1 MGFGPVRA
9 VAVLAGLTGCLLPFP
24 ALALPE
30 RPLQIPGDTP
40 VADLTPGMGISEAM
54 PDSLAWPLRPGQPI
68 RVVYP
73 LAVKATEVD
82 PYGWRY
88 SSSRGAWRMHAGQ
101 DLVAPAGTP
110 VLAML
115 PGRVVLVEP
124 IDGYGLT
131 VVLDHGRGWQS
142 LYAHLQSANVRKGDF
157 LTAASTLGLVGQS
170 GRASGP
176 HLHVELRQRQGEQ
189 MLALD
194 PTPVLDQATRLTL
207 LAPPPVA
214 EARVIDPAQ
223 P

>member
-1 MGFGPVRA
+1 MGSGLVR
-9 VAVLAGLTGCLLPFP
+9 
-24 ALALPE
+24 ALALAAALAGCAVPLRAAGLPE
-30 RPLQIPGDTP
+30 KPLQIPADTP
-40 VADLTPGMGISEAM
+40 VADLTPDLGITAAM

-73 LAVKATEVD
+73 LAVKASEVD

-115 PGRVVLVEP
+115 PGRVVLAEP

-142 LYAHLQSANVRKGDF
+142 LYAHLQRANVRPGDF

-194 PTPVLDQATRLTL
+194 PTPVLDQATRLL
-207 LAPPPVA
+207 PIAPPPLA
-214 EARVIDPAQ
+214 EARLQ

>member
-1 MGFGPVRA
+1 MGFDPVRA
-9 VAVLAGLTGCLLPFP
+9 VAVVVGLVVG
-24 ALALPE
+24 ALPLRAADLPE
-30 RPLQIPGDTP
+30 KPLRIPADTP
-40 VADLTPGMGISEAM
+40 VADLTPELGITGAM

-73 LAVKATEVD
+73 LAVKASEVD

-88 SSSRGAWRMHAGQ
+88 SSSRGVWRMHAGQ

-115 PGRVVLVEP
+115 PGRVVLAEP

-142 LYAHLQSANVRKGDF
+142 LYAHLQSANVRQGDF

-194 PTPVLDQATRLTL
+194 PTPVLDQATRLL
-207 LAPPPVA
+207 PLAPPPLA
-214 EARVIDPAQ
+214 EARVQ